1 MRTATLFFLILA
13 AVALFHSFVSAAE
26 QGQQSRI
33 VTATA
38 YTMRPSEISNKKSK
52 KTACDDHLTPQSKG
66 QTIAVSP
73 DLVKAGLKCGTVVT
87 IEGVSSG
94 FVVTDRV
101 PGKHR
106 NHIDIYVG
114 DDVQMAKEWSRRKV
128 KITWTPQTGPDK

>member
-1 MRTATLFFLILA
+1 MRTAILFLA
-13 AVALFHSFVSAAE
+13 LAVTVLLPAAQAALAE
-26 QGQQSRI
+26 EGQQSRW

-38 YTMRPSEISNKKSK
+38 YTSRPSEITHKKSK
-52 KTACDDHLTPQSKG
+52 KTACDDQLTPASKG
-66 QTIAVSP
+66 QTIAVSF

-94 FVVTDRV
+94 FVVTDHL

-106 NHIDIYVG
+106 NHIDIFVG
-114 DDVQMAKEWSRRKV
+114 KDVQMAKEWSRRKV